1 MTGTVDTL
9 TIRTPDDWHLHLRDG
24 EMLRAILPF
33 SARQFGRAIIMPNLE
48 PPVTTMAE
56 AVAYSDRILAALPGG
71 MIFDPLMTCYMTD
84 DADPEELANGF
95 QDGIFNA
102 VKLYPANATTNSTHG
117 VTSWENIRPVLARME
132 RIGMPLLVHGEEADA
147 DVDIFDREAVFI
159 ERVLNWMVRD
169 YPELKI
175 VLEHVT
181 TEEGVAFVLESGAN
195 IAATV
200 TPHHLMINRNALLAG
215 GMRPHMYCLPVAKR
229 ERHRLALRKA
239 VTSGDAGFFLGT
251 DSAPHPITA
260 KETDC
265 GCAGIFNA
273 PNAIEL
279 YAQTFDE
286 EGALDE
292 FEKFASLN
300 GPSFYG
306 LEPNES
312 TVTLSRRTFE
322 ISGDVVVE
330 ELGESVRPFYAGE
343 SLSWAFIDA

>member
-1 MTGTVDTL
+1 
-9 TIRTPDDWHLHLRDG
+9 
-24 EMLRAILPF
+24 
-33 SARQFGRAIIMPNLE
+33 
-48 PPVTTMAE
+48 
-56 AVAYSDRILAALPGG
+56 
-71 MIFDPLMTCYMTD
+71 MTD
-84 DADPEELANGF
+84 DADPDEIATGF
-95 QDGIFNA
+95 EVGIFTA

-147 DVDIFDREAVFI
+147 DIDIFDREAVFI
-159 ERVLNWMVRD
+159 ERVLSWMMRD
-169 YPELKI
+169 YPDLKI

-181 TEEGVAFVLESGAN
+181 TEEGVAFVQETGAN

-200 TPHHLMINRNALLAG
+200 TPHHLMINRNALFAG
-215 GMRPHMYCLPVAKR
+215 GMRPHMFCLPVAKR
-229 ERHRLALRKA
+229 ERHRIALRRA
-239 VTSGDAGFFLGT
+239 VTSGDVGFFLGT
-251 DSAPHPITA
+251 DSAPHPITD

-286 EGALDE
+286 EGALDQL
-292 FEKFASLN
+292 EKFASLN

-306 LEPNES
+306 LPPNE
-312 TVTLSRRTFE
+312 TTITLSRETLKV
-322 ISGDVVVE
+322 SGDVGVK
-330 ELGESVRPFYAGE
+330 ELGESVRPFFSGE